1 MMNNY
6 SGKCYKRK
14 NIFSIVKKIR
24 IYFYSIFYSQKA
36 YVHIHIKLTIFQL
49 TKSVSCVTS
58 IFNRIAL
65 KTKQFN
71 KAQNKR
77 KQNKRIKRTV
87 TMEAKIRERNYL
99 MLIKSKRIIAL
110 EEVEKKKQN
119 VTSFYSP
126 FFFPPSL
133 FKYLFVSKVFKF
145 SVIQFN

>member
-14 NIFSIVKKIR
+14 NIFSFVKKIR

-110 EEVEKKKQN
+110 EEVEKKSR
-119 VTSFYSP
+119 TLLHFILL
-126 FFFPPSL
+126 FFPLHYLNTFL
-133 FKYLFVSKVFKF
+133 FRKYLNLV
-145 SVIQFN
+145 